1 MKNKIAIIGAGP
13 GIGQAIAHHFGQQ
26 GYDVVVVARHAD
38 RLQKLV
44 AELQAAGIVATAV
57 VADCG
62 QPDQLTKALTGL
74 DGLRAVHYNAAAMHS
89 TDVLAETAESL
100 TQDFAVNVA
109 GLLTAVRAA
118 LPQLEAQ
125 QGSVLI
131 TSGGLA
137 KHPHPAYA
145 SLGLGKAAL
154 VNLAGSL
161 AQALEPKGVY
171 VGVLQI
177 NALVSDADEVHSPA
191 AIAQRFW
198 AMHTDRSHFE
208 IEL

>member
-109 GLLTAVRAA
+109 GLLTADNQRRAG
-118 LPQLEAQ
+118 Q
-125 QGSVLI
+125 
-131 TSGGLA
+131 
-137 KHPHPAYA
+137 A
-145 SLGLGKAAL
+145 SPPSLR
-154 VNLAGSL
+154 LAGPGQSS
-161 AQALEPKGVY
+161 AGQPG
-171 VGVLQI
+171 
-177 NALVSDADEVHSPA
+177 
-191 AIAQRFW
+191 R
-198 AMHTDRSHFE
+198 
-208 IEL
+208 